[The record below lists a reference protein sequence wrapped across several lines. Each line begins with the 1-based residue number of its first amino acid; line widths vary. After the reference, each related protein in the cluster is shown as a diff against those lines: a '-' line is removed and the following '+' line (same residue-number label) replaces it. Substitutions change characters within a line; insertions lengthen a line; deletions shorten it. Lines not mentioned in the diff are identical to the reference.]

1 MKPFIK
7 IAVVLLL
14 LCSSIPIYAQFDTE
28 EVDTLENMILY
39 NREKTYSVV
48 LHNLG
53 LGFQYRTGKRVTYFK
68 TRMIEAEFFTMR
80 SFKQIKVL
88 NPYFANARK
97 YVYGKMNDAFFLHG
111 GMVWKKLL
119 NRKPYWGG
127 VEVRAN
133 YGGGLSLGFAKPY
146 YLYVMYFYELP
157 SGGYNYTIVTERFD
171 PAQQSWDDIYGRASF
186 SEGLNEITVH
196 PGIYLKAGLNFE
208 YGTRSTKIKAIEI
221 GGSLDILPTGLT
233 IMAVNENQ
241 VLFPSVYLNFSFGKR
256 FNKY

>member
-1 MKPFIK
+1 MKKFNK
-7 IAVVLLL
+7 ILILFLLV
-14 LCSSIPIYAQFDTE
+14 CSSISLFAQFDTE

-39 NREKTYSVV
+39 NREKTYSVI

-53 LGFQYRTGKRVTYFK
+53 WGFQYRTGKRVTYFK
-68 TRMIEAEFFTMR
+68 TRMIEVEFLTMR
-80 SFKQIKVL
+80 SYKQVKVL
-88 NPYFANARK
+88 NPYVPNSRK

-111 GMVWKKLL
+111 GLVWKKLL
-119 NRKPYWGG
+119 NRKPYGGG
-127 VEVRAN
+127 VEIRAN

-157 SGGYNYTIVTERFD
+157 GGSFNYFLQTERFD
-171 PAQQSWDDIYGRASF
+171 PSQQSWDDIYGRAPF
-186 SEGLNEITVH
+186 SEGLGEITVH

-221 GGSLDILPTGLT
+221 GGTIDILPSGLT
-233 IMAVNENQ
+233 IMASSADQ
-241 VLFPSVYLNFSFGKR
+241 IFFPSIYLNFSFGKR